1 MTESTETAGISNRK
15 KRFMYM
21 WLAGVLVVIG
31 AIIVIAKPFS
41 REQNQV
47 QQLRTMGADEQ
58 KTDQA
63 ASDVNR
69 YIQDER
75 ALKDLDQSLKDF
87 QGIPSLGSTT
97 TP

>member
-1 MTESTETAGISNRK
+1 MTEPTETPSISGRK
-15 KRFMYM
+15 RRLMYI
-21 WLAGVLVVIG
+21 GVGGMVLIIL
-31 AIIVIAKPFS
+31 AIILIANPFA
-41 REQNQV
+41 REKDQV

-63 ASDVNR
+63 ASDINK

-75 ALKDLDQSLKDF
+75 ALKDIDQSLKDF
-87 QGIPSLGSTT
+87 QSTSSVGGTT